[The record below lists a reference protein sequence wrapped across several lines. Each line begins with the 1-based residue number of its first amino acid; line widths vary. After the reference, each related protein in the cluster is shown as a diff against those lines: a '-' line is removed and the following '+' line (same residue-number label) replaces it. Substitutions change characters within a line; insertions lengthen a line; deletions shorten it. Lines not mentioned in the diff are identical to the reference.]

1 MSMASEFKTFI
12 ARGNVLDLAVGVIIG
27 AAFGKIVTSLTESVI
42 MPFVGWLTG
51 GADFTKYFI
60 LLGSIPENYKGAPND
75 YAALKAAGV
84 PMIGYGDFITQV
96 VNFLILAWIIFLIVK
111 AANKINPPEEA
122 APAGP
127 TEVELLAEI
136 RDELKRKA

>member
-1 MSMASEFKTFI
+1 MFGEFKTFI

-51 GADFTKYFI
+51 GVDFTRYFI
-60 LLGSIPENYKGAPND
+60 RLAPIPAGYKGAPDD
-75 YAALKAAGV
+75 YVALKAAGV
-84 PMIGYGDFITQV
+84 PMIGYGDFVTQV

-111 AANKINPPEEA
+111 AANRMNPPAPA

-127 TEVELLAEI
+127 SEVELLAEI
-136 RDELKRKA
+136 RDELKKRA